1 MNKSV
6 PGALL
11 LLILVGCGSGAKT
24 PAASGGT
31 VSGGPPQSLRGDY
44 VEINGQRLSLRDGKK
59 GGDPSQFTV
68 PDELRQPEAHYG
80 ATGATAA
87 ITKQDYL
94 STQGLNLEK
103 VPDLGRGRYQGAAQI
118 IDGISPNHTGSAGLN
133 VDFAH
138 KTVAGRLN
146 SPPPYNDGVDGL
158 NFAGKINGPGFNAR
172 QYNGPVSGGDA
183 AGLAGASPGAQEV
196 YGVFG
201 GRK

>member
-1 MNKSV
+1 M
-6 PGALL
+6 P
-11 LLILVGCGSGAKT
+11 
-24 PAASGGT
+24 
-31 VSGGPPQSLRGDY
+31 
-44 VEINGQRLSLRDGKK
+44 E
-59 GGDPSQFTV
+59 
-68 PDELRQPEAHYG
+68 ELRQPEAHYG
-80 ATGATAA
+80 ATGTTAA

-118 IDGISPNHTGSAGLN
+118 IDGISPNHTGSAGLH

-146 SPPPYNDGVDGL
+146 DQLQSPNGRQNGL
-158 NFAGKINGPGFNAR
+158 DFAGKINGATFNAR
-172 QYNGPVSGGDA
+172 AYNGPVSGGDA
-183 AGLAGASPGAQEV
+183 AGLAGAGPGAQEV

>member
-68 PDELRQPEAHYG
+68 PDELR
-80 ATGATAA
+80 
-87 ITKQDYL
+87 KQDYL